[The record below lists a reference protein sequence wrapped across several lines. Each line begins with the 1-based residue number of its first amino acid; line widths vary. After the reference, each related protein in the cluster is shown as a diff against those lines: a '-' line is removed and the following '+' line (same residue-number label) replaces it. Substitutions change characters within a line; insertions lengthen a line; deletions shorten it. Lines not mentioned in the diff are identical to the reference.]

1 MFGFIKKMSVVVM
14 LFFSYYSFFQFLVTS
29 LKDVSMNNQE
39 CKIREKVININ
50 SIEPA
55 VILLTVILLIIH
67 VQNYGFLMLLKT

>member
-1 MFGFIKKMSVVVM
+1 
-14 LFFSYYSFFQFLVTS
+14 
-29 LKDVSMNNQE
+29 MNNQE